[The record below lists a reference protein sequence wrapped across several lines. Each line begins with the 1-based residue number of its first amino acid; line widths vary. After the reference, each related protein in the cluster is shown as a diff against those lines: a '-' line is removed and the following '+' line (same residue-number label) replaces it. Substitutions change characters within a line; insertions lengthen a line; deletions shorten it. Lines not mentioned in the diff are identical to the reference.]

1 MCSVCA
7 YVCVCGVEVC
17 EREREREIGD
27 NVGVW
32 VATILN
38 QTVSQPPKFDV
49 NYIDYTGI
57 ILLAVD

>member
-1 MCSVCA
+1 M
-7 YVCVCGVEVC
+7 
-17 EREREREIGD
+17 REREIGD

-32 VATILN
+32 AATILN

-57 ILLAVD
+57 KLLAVD